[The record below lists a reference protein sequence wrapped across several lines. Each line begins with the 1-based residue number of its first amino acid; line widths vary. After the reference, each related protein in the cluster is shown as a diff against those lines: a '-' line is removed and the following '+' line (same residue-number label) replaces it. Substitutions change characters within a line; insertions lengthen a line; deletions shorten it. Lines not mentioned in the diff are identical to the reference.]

1 MDSIRVHV
9 DPVEVLRGPSTMS
22 LLRMA
27 LRCGR
32 SPILQTIRPWTPQGQ
47 RARYSTPVA
56 NVTSEGANELVLP
69 PATTEETGVEVARA

>member
-1 MDSIRVHV
+1 
-9 DPVEVLRGPSTMS
+9 MS

-56 NVTSEGANELVLP
+56 NVTSEAANELVLP
-69 PATTEETGVEVARA
+69 PATTEEMAKLSLSLNATSR